1 MTEQPKGRRAI
12 ETGPTGMTVA
22 ANLGRL
28 RRARQ
33 MTTRQLSTALE
44 RHGRPIPASGITRME
59 KGERQVTADDL
70 VALAVI
76 FGVSPAALLLPLTD
90 DPTVSVEVT
99 GGGAVDSMDAWRWAN
114 GQRPLKLSPGRE
126 QTEMLEHQLYGMPQ
140 WLRLMSPQD
149 AAMVG
154 ARMREAGVPWDE
166 LLRKA
171 GLTDG

>member
-1 MTEQPKGRRAI
+1 
-12 ETGPTGMTVA
+12 
-22 ANLGRL
+22 
-28 RRARQ
+28 
-33 MTTRQLSTALE
+33 
-44 RHGRPIPASGITRME
+44 ME